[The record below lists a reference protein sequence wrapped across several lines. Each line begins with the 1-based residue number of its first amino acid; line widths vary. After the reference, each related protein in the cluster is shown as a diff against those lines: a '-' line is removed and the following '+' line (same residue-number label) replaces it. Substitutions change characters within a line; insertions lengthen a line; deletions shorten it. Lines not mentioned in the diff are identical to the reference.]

1 MGNRVA
7 GALLAMAG
15 AAAVLLLLAG
25 ADTVIAQSANPFETS
40 KTFLETM
47 TTSARSIVA
56 ALAGAAAVIVI
67 FIGMLGYIQWG
78 WVARIVVGLI
88 AISGVGWMIDQI
100 PV

>member
-1 MGNRVA
+1 MSAGRRIGYGVA
-7 GALLAMAG
+7 V
-15 AAAVLLLLAG
+15 AVLVASILLMGESA
-25 ADTVIAQSANPFETS
+25 IAQDSDPFATS

-47 TTSARSIVA
+47 TTSARGIVA

-67 FIGMLGYIQWG
+67 FVGMMGYIQWG

-88 AISGVGWMIDQI
+88 AISGVGWIIGQI